1 MNENIKEIVNII
13 GNAEL
18 SNKCHKECFI
28 NTDFDNECTLCR
40 QATALDKA
48 GYRKQ
53 SETVKEFAAK
63 LKEECHKAIAD
74 NYTEMDNMKKAD
86 EAWYICGGQNEGLN
100 FALKIMN
107 ELAEPYGREDDQ

>member
-28 NTDFDNECTLCR
+28 NTDFDNECSLCR
-40 QATALDKA
+40 QATALVKA

-53 SETVKEFAAK
+53 SETVKEFAEQ
-63 LKEECHKAIAD
+63 LKKECHKAIAHND
-74 NYTEMDNMKKAD
+74 KAMGNREKVDEM
-86 EAWYICGGQNEGLN
+86 WYICSGQNDGLD
-100 FALKIMN
+100 FVLKTMN
-107 ELAEPYGREDDQ
+107 NLAEQYGKEEK

>member
-48 GYRKQ
+48 GYRKR
-53 SETVKEFAAK
+53 SETVKEFAEK
-63 LKEECHKAIAD
+63 LTKGLTKIERAVAELQLESEAFQIINDLAERYGKEEK
-74 NYTEMDNMKKAD
+74 
-86 EAWYICGGQNEGLN
+86 
-100 FALKIMN
+100 
-107 ELAEPYGREDDQ
+107 